1 MQGINVTKSKK
12 KIAFVVAIPITATTF
27 LMEHIAVLMRFYDV
41 HLICNFPNDESKK
54 PFEELG
60 LKCHS
65 VPILRNINVSG
76 DLKGLIALV
85 KVFKMEK
92 YQCVHSVTPKAGLL
106 TALAGWMAGVPNR
119 VHIFTGQVW
128 ATRKG
133 IMRLM
138 LKGMD
143 RLIAKLNTQ
152 LLVDGES
159 QRKFL
164 IEEGVLTETN
174 SIVPAEGSIA
184 GIKLDRFVISKDVR
198 EEERKRIGL
207 KEDDVVFIFLGRLN
221 HDKGIGELYEAFN
234 RLIPV
239 CENAKL
245 VFYGIDEEGYEEKV
259 SNYSNIKRGVNYFFP
274 GLTKTP
280 YRALQAGD
288 VFVLPTWREGF
299 GVSVLEAQALA
310 LPVITSDA
318 YGVVDASV
326 EGVTGLRCGVND
338 PEGLYLAMKKYY
350 ENPDIRK
357 RHGEAGR
364 KRVEEKFN
372 NEHVSQAWLNIY
384 KDMLGE

>member
-1 MQGINVTKSKK
+1 MHGITTNKN
-12 KIAFVVAIPITATTF
+12 KIAFVVAIPMTATAF
-27 LMEHIAVLMRFYDV
+27 LMDHIAVLKRYYEV
-41 HLICNFPNDESKK
+41 HLICNFPNDDSKI

-65 VPILRNINVSG
+65 VPILRDINVSG

-85 KVFKMEK
+85 KVFKREK

-106 TALAGWMAGVPNR
+106 TALAGWLVGVPNR

-133 IMRLM
+133 AMRLM
-138 LKGMD
+138 LKSMD
-143 RLIAKLNTQ
+143 RLIAKLNTR

-159 QRKFL
+159 QRRFL
-164 IEEGVLTETN
+164 IDEGVLTERN
-174 SIVPAEGSIA
+174 STVPAEGSIA
-184 GIKLDRFVISKDVR
+184 GIKLDRFVISKEVR
-198 EEERKRIGL
+198 EEERRRIGL
-207 KEDDVVFIFLGRLN
+207 KEDDVVYIFLGRLN
-221 HDKGIGELYEAFN
+221 HDKGIGELYESFN
-234 RLIPV
+234 MLIPE

-245 VFYGIDEEGYEEKV
+245 LFYGMDEEGYDEKA
-259 SNYSNIKRGVNYFFP
+259 SNYPNIKRGVNYFFP

-280 YRALQAGD
+280 YKALQAGD

-326 EGVTGLRCGVND
+326 DGVTGLRCGVND

-350 ENPDIRK
+350 DNPDMRK
-357 RHGEAGR
+357 QHGEAGR
-364 KRVEEKFN
+364 RHVEEKFN
-372 NEHVSQAWLNIY
+372 NERVSQAWLDIY
-384 KDMLGE
+384 KGMLGE

>member
-1 MQGINVTKSKK
+1 MQKK
-12 KIAFVVAIPITATTF
+12 KIAFVVAIPMTATTF
-27 LMEHIAVLMRFYDV
+27 LMDHIAVLMRYYDV
-41 HLICNFPNDESKK
+41 QLICNFPNDESKK

-76 DLKGLIALV
+76 DLKGLISLV
-85 KVFKMEK
+85 KLFKREK
-92 YQCVHSVTPKAGLL
+92 YQCVHSVTPKSGLL
-106 TALAGWMAGVPNR
+106 TALAGWLVGVPNR

-133 IMRLM
+133 FMRLM
-138 LKGMD
+138 LKSMD
-143 RLIAKLNTQ
+143 RLIAKLNTR
-152 LLVDGES
+152 LMVDGEG
-159 QRKFL
+159 QRRFL
-164 IEEGVLTETN
+164 IDEGVLTEKN

-198 EEERKRIGL
+198 EEERRRIGL

-234 RLIPV
+234 KLILE

-245 VFYGIDEEGYEEKV
+245 LFYGIDEEGYDEKV
-259 SNYSNIKRGVNYFFP
+259 SNYSNIKRDVNYFFP

-280 YRALQAGD
+280 YKALQAGD

-326 EGVTGLRCGVND
+326 EGVTSLRCGVND
-338 PEGLYLAMKKYY
+338 PECLYLAMKTYY
-350 ENPDIRK
+350 ENPDMRK
-357 RHGEAGR
+357 QHGEAGR
-364 KRVEEKFN
+364 KRVVEKFN
-372 NEHVSQAWLNIY
+372 NERVSQAWLDIY